1 VIKSESGEIV
11 HQDSEKSERFNSFFF
26 SVFVHYNGTIPPVT
40 RKARTDSFTDIAFAF
55 DDVFNALAKLKSKN
69 SCGPDGRSSAFLKNC
84 LQVGLFHSH
93 LC

>member
-1 VIKSESGEIV
+1 MIKSESGEIL
-11 HQDSEKSERFNSFFF
+11 HKDSDKSERFNSFF
-26 SVFVHYNGTIPPVT
+26 SSAFVHDNNTIPPVT
-40 RKARTDSFTDIAFAF
+40 RKTRPDSFTDVAFTF